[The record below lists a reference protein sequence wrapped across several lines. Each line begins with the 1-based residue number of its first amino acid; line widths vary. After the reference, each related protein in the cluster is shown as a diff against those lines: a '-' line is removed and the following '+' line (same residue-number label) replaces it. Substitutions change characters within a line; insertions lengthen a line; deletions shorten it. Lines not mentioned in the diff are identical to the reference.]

1 MNNKLMPLLLLAAAS
16 FVFILWRNPM
26 VAADQ
31 MSDMLG
37 NAGGLVQEAVDRVAE
52 FVGNLG

>member
-1 MNNKLMPLLLLAAAS
+1 MNNKLMPLMLLAAAA
-16 FVFILWRNPM
+16 FVFILWRNPV

-31 MSDMLG
+31 MSDMFG